1 MNRHVDHLTR
11 REALAR
17 ISASALGLAL
27 PVLDPFRQ
35 QRVRAETAKPKSVA
49 AVMTLWVPGSHA
61 DAIVGKIFNGWMSGG
76 GPGPNL
82 KVASMYVDQIGEHDV
97 ARDIGKKYGIPIFD
111 SIEGAVTVGTS
122 GVPVDGVLS
131 IGEHGDYP
139 WNDKGQHL
147 FPRRRFFSEIAA
159 AFEKHG
165 RVVPVFNDKHFGPV
179 WDDALWMYER
189 AQKLKIP
196 LMAGSSLPVSF
207 RKPAISLP
215 MGSEIEAAVGVGY
228 SGLDIYGI
236 HTLELYQTLVERR
249 RGAETGVKSVQW
261 LGHEEMWK
269 AVDSGAV
276 REDLLE
282 AALALEPKGSSVAAA
297 RKTKSERTGLFIFEY
312 NDGLTGAIFM
322 LPEVATFCRVAVKV
336 KGQAKPL
343 ATLAEERWRP
353 ELPHFAYQLK
363 ALEKMFHTGKPSY
376 PAERTLLTTGIL
388 DRVLTSRF
396 EGGKKLITPELGIRY
411 TPVDYPHAPRPP
423 LTEPAG

>member
-49 AVMTLWVPGSHA
+49 AVMTLWVHGSHA
-61 DAIVGKIFNGWMSGG
+61 DAIISKIIKGWNSDG

-82 KVASMYVDQIGEHDV
+82 KIASMYVDQVGAHDLS
-97 ARDIGKKYGIPIFD
+97 RDLGKKHGIRIFD

-122 GVPVDGVLS
+122 GIPIDGVLS
-131 IGEHGDYP
+131 IGEHGKYP
-139 WNDKGQHL
+139 WNEKDQQL

-165 RVVPVFNDKHFGPV
+165 RVVPVFNDKHLGPV

-196 LMAGSSLPVSF
+196 FMAGSSLPVSF
-207 RKPAISLP
+207 RKPEISLP
-215 MGSEIEAAVGVGY
+215 MGSEIEAAVGIGY
-228 SGLDIYGI
+228 SGLDKYGI

-261 LGHEEMWK
+261 FDFNDMWK
-269 AVDSGAV
+269 VVDSGAV
-276 REDLLE
+276 SEETLA

-297 RKTKSERTGLFIFEY
+297 RKTKSDSTGLFLFEY
-312 NDGLTGAIFM
+312 NDGLTGAVFM
-322 LPEVATFCRVAVKV
+322 LPKLINLCRVAVKV

-343 ATLAEERWRP
+343 ATLAEERSRP
-353 ELPHFAYQLK
+353 ILPHFAYQLK

-376 PAERTLLTTGIL
+376 PVERTLLTTGIL
-388 DRVLTSRF
+388 DRALTSRF
-396 EGGKKLITPELGIRY
+396 EGGKKLITPELAIRY

-423 LTEPAG
+423 LTEPIG